1 MSKRL
6 RVKTDR
12 AIQTHVAHLAAGPS
26 NVKYGRGAKELRT
39 YLMNMPAQARSE
51 RMAIESSLERF
62 ADALPVRALDPA
74 LVVQS
79 RWGNRHPN
87 SFATTE
93 YSALKEEIRAAGGN
107 VQPIKVRPL
116 SAAAFSVLPGST
128 GRACYEIV
136 FGHRR
141 HRACLEL
148 GIPVL
153 AMIEDL
159 SDAELFAQ
167 MDRENR
173 FRKNLSPWEQGV
185 MYVKALDT
193 GLFPSMR
200 QLAAAIGCDPAT
212 VSRAMSLAQLP
223 PEVIGAFRSPTDLQY
238 RWAKPLA
245 TAIEKDRKAV
255 LRRAERLRG
264 KAEVLNPGAILAA
277 LLGTHAETESAGR
290 YEMATLCHGG
300 KRIGEV
306 LRDDHQR
313 TVVRFHRAL
322 PPPEQSEVVH
332 AIQRVFKKR

>member
-6 RVKTDR
+6 REKTDQ
-12 AIQTHVAHLAAGPS
+12 AIQAHIASVAAGPL
-26 NVKYGRGAKELRT
+26 NVKDGPGAKGLKT
-39 YLMNMPAQARSE
+39 YMLDMPAQARSE
-51 RMAIESSLERF
+51 RAVLDSSLERF
-62 ADALPVRALDPA
+62 ADALPVRSLDPA
-74 LVVQS
+74 LVVHS
-79 RWGNRHPN
+79 NWGNRHPS
-87 SFATTE
+87 SFATGE

-116 SAAAFSVLPGST
+116 STGALSVLPGST
-128 GRACYEIV
+128 PRARYEIV

-141 HRACLEL
+141 HRACLDL

-153 AMIEDL
+153 AMIEEL

-173 FRKNLSPWEQGV
+173 FRKNLSPWEQGA

-193 GLFPSMR
+193 GLFTSMR
-200 QLAAAIGCDPAT
+200 QLAAAIGRDPAT

-245 TAIEKDRKAV
+245 TAIEKNRKAV
-255 LRRAERLRG
+255 FRRAERLRG
-264 KAEVLNPGAILAA
+264 KAEVLNPGSILEA
-277 LLGTHAETESAGR
+277 LLGTHAEAESPGR

-322 PPPEQSEVVH
+322 TPPEQSEVVH